1 MPMVPEGLFAMLAS
15 ARIGAIHSVVFGGFS
30 ATELASRII
39 DCQPTLMVCSS
50 CGFEPNK
57 TIDYKAILNE
67 ALVISQ

>member
-1 MPMVPEGLFAMLAS
+1 MIAEGLFAMLAS

-39 DCQPTLMVCSS
+39 DCQPALIVCAS

-57 TIDYKAILNE
+57 IIDYKAILNE
-67 ALVISQ
+67 ALEISSH